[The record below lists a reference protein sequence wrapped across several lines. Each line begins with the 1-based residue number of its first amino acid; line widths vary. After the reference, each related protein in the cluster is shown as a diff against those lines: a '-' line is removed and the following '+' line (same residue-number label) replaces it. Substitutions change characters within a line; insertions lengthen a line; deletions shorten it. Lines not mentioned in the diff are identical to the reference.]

1 MTKIGRCHY
10 SRCMLFEVF
19 IASKTSNPSLR
30 SRRLYVEQ
38 WLEPFLI
45 WITVD
50 PPGEAGHP
58 VAEMYLLR
66 SQSVLVSPGSGQS
79 AIGYERR
86 HIFSSTSHLVPP
98 SLPPHQRRLGWFS
111 PIPGS
116 LICCSPV
123 WSGQTSWR
131 SPGRHAFLFCHLSLE
146 LKCSTASYFGSS
158 CTSLF
163 WSFLSKKKNKEK
175 EITKCDVICVFS
187 QIHAPLT
194 VESDV
199 CVDQMLFPC
208 VLKTIQ
214 LTTSGYWVVHAGFN
228 KLDFF

>member
-19 IASKTSNPSLR
+19 IASKTSNPSWR
-30 SRRLYVEQ
+30 SRHLYVEQ

-98 SLPPHQRRLGWFS
+98 SLPISDGWA
-111 PIPGS
+111 GS
-116 LICCSPV
+116 LICCSAV

-163 WSFLSKKKNKEK
+163 WSFLSKK
-175 EITKCDVICVFS
+175 TKKKKLQSVMCGVICVFFS
-187 QIHAPLT
+187 DPCTFNCGIRCLCWPDVVPLCFKNHLT
-194 VESDV
+194 DHIW
-199 CVDQMLFPC
+199 
-208 VLKTIQ
+208 VLG
-214 LTTSGYWVVHAGFN
+214 SSCRF
-228 KLDFF
+228 